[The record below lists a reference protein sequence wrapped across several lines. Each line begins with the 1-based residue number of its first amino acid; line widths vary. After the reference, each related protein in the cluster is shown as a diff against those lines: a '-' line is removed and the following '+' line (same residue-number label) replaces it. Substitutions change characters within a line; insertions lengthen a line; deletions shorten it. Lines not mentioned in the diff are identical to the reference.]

1 MRRVAEMNLLNSL
14 GFISFAEKFSVLEIF
29 CE

>member
-1 MRRVAEMNLLNSL
+1 MRCTAEMNLLNSL
-14 GFISFAEKFSVLEIF
+14 GLALFAEKFAVLDGF